1 MTACPY
7 VWRKDQGVALH
18 ALVMSSRLVGSAA
31 IYTRLVA
38 VMYYSVTCTP

>member
-31 IYTRLVA
+31 IYTRLR
-38 VMYYSVTCTP
+38 